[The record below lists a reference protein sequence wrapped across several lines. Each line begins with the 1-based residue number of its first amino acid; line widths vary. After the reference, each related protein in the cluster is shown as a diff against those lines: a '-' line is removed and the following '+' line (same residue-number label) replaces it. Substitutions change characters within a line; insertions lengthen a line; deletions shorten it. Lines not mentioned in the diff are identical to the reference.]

1 MKTLKMIK
9 RISYEEL
16 VLGLFQDD
24 KMILEETYVRLVD
37 KKGYFIWDSKHKNIL
52 KEIGDR
58 VGFHLI
64 IASLLMGE
72 ESVQF

>member
-1 MKTLKMIK
+1 MKTLKIIK
-9 RISYEEL
+9 HISSEEL
-16 VLGLFQDD
+16 VLGLFEND
-24 KMILEETYVRLVD
+24 KKILEETYVRLVD
-37 KKGYFIWDSKHKNIL
+37 KKGCFIWDSKHKNIL

-64 IASLLMGE
+64 IARLLMGE